1 MIHRPSEARVT
12 RGIGLALVTAIG
24 AYFAY
29 WVFENYGRGQDNSSA
44 GTLVALAILLIFGI
58 GGFVAFFINPKVSD
72 FSIEIDTESRK
83 VTWPT
88 WDTVKAST
96 LQVTVVMLFL
106 LLFLFLVDFGFGYLR
121 QTVL

>member
-1 MIHRPSEARVT
+1 M
-12 RGIGLALVTAIG
+12 TAIG

-29 WVFENYGRGQDNSSA
+29 WVFENYGRGQGSGSKGA
-44 GTLVALAILLIFGI
+44 LVALAILLIFGI
-58 GGFVAFFINPKVSD
+58 GGFVSFFINPKVSE
-72 FSIEIDTESRK
+72 FSIEVDTESRK

-88 WDTVKAST
+88 WETVKLAT

-106 LLFLFLVDFGFGYLR
+106 MLFLFLVDVGFGYLR

>member
-1 MIHRPSEARVT
+1 VT
-12 RGIGLALVTAIG
+12 SIG

-29 WVFENYGRGQDNSSA
+29 WVFVNYGGGQDFGSTGNLA
-44 GTLVALAILLIFGI
+44 ALAILLIFGI
-58 GGFVAFFINPKVSD
+58 GGFVSFFINPKVSE
-72 FSIEIDTESRK
+72 FSIDVDTESRK

-88 WDTVKAST
+88 WDRVKVST
-96 LQVTVVMLFL
+96 LQVTVVMIFL